1 VQVVSSLHEGCD
13 RLRGGEYSAAT
24 ARLRKIEDLAK
35 HITLKLALSE
45 EEHAVVAGA

>member
-1 VQVVSSLHEGCD
+1 VTALLLSCGVALEASSGDE
-13 RLRGGEYSAAT
+13 AAT

-35 HITLKLALSE
+35 HIIHKLALSE